1 MHKQHGIAL
10 ITILMLVALATIL
23 AAGIAKQQ
31 TATADA
37 TQSLLHQNQALLYA
51 KSAEAFFSEILI
63 DDAKNAG
70 QVDHLQETWA
80 QPMPSFPVEGG
91 VVSGRLE
98 DQNAK
103 FNLNAL
109 VQSDGNTVN
118 PAAQAWFGRMLTRL
132 NLSPE
137 LAEAVI
143 DWQDQNDEVSGPMG
157 AESQYY
163 QSLGQSY
170 VAANQAFNQVESLKQ
185 IRGFEGQ
192 NYVLLKPYIAA
203 YSREQKV
210 NVNTA
215 SAWLLTSLDPKL
227 KLSDVE
233 NVLTQRRGQ
242 LKHWENLTDFWQT
255 PPFDQVDATIQTQM
269 NSLLGV
275 QSNQFLSVVDI
286 EFSGYTRYMQSQLKR
301 QGQNIQV
308 QSRALIPFDQ

>member
-1 MHKQHGIAL
+1 
-10 ITILMLVALATIL
+10 
-23 AAGIAKQQ
+23 
-31 TATADA
+31 
-37 TQSLLHQNQALLYA
+37 
-51 KSAEAFFSEILI
+51 
-63 DDAKNAG
+63 
-70 QVDHLQETWA
+70 
-80 QPMPSFPVEGG
+80 
-91 VVSGRLE
+91 
-98 DQNAK
+98 
-103 FNLNAL
+103 
-109 VQSDGNTVN
+109 
-118 PAAQAWFGRMLTRL
+118 
-132 NLSPE
+132 
-137 LAEAVI
+137 
-143 DWQDQNDEVSGPMG
+143 
-157 AESQYY
+157 
-163 QSLGQSY
+163 